1 MKFTFIDALG
11 DSITIESEGKL
22 TQELS
27 FDLVTFTAENF
38 SVEFNIV
45 SDDEDNDWLSDL
57 AQARQG
63 ERL

>member
-45 SDDEDNDWLSDL
+45 SDDEDDDWLPDL
-57 AQARQG
+57 A
-63 ERL
+63 